1 MENKT
6 SSKISHFRKTLFW
19 DVNPKK
25 LDIEKSADFIIG
37 RVLDFGNLKEWRLV
51 EQLYGKEKIVKVAKD
66 HVFTDPRSA
75 NFWALILS
83 IPINQMK
90 CTRIPSLK
98 IPNTFLSR

>member
-1 MENKT
+1 MEEKT

-19 DVNPKK
+19 DVNPQH
-25 LDIEKSADFIIG
+25 LDIEKNAPFIIG
-37 RVLDFGNLKEWRLV
+37 RVLDFGNLKEWRLA
-51 EQLYGKEKIVKVAKD
+51 EQLYGKEKIAEVTKD
-66 HVFTDPRSA
+66 HVFSDPRSA
-75 NFWALILS
+75 NFWAFILA

>member
-1 MENKT
+1 MEDKI
-6 SSKISHFRKTLFW
+6 SSKIGQFRNSLFW
-19 DVNPKK
+19 DVNPKR
-25 LDIEKSADFIIG
+25 LDTEKDASFIIG
-37 RVLDFGNLKEWRLV
+37 RVLDFGNLKEWRLA
-51 EQLYGKEKIVKVAKD
+51 EQLYGKERIAEVAKG

-83 IPINQMK
+83 IPVNQMK

>member
-1 MENKT
+1 MED
-6 SSKISHFRKTLFW
+6 KISSPINHFRKILFW

-37 RVLDFGNLKEWRLV
+37 RVLDFGNLKEWRMIK
-51 EQLYGKEKIVKVAKD
+51 QLYGEEKIREATKG

-75 NFWALILS
+75 NFWSLILS
-83 IPINQMK
+83 IPINQIK

>member
-1 MENKT
+1 MRDKT
-6 SSKISHFRKTLFW
+6 SIKIGNFRSSLFW

-25 LDIEKSADFIIG
+25 LDIEKNAEFIIG
-37 RVLDFGNLKEWRLV
+37 RVLDFGNLKEWRLA
-51 EQLYGKEKIVKVAKD
+51 EQLYGKEKIAEVAKD

-83 IPINQMK
+83 IPVNQMK